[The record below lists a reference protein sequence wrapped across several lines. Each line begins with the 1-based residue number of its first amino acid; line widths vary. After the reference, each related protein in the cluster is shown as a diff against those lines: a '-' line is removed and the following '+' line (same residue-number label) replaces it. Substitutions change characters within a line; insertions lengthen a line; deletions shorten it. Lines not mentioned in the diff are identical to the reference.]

1 MNVVALNS
9 MNKEYV
15 YDSMPNQQDQ
25 VIYPTMLLN
34 RLDRIIGSKGRA
46 VGKRPKGSFC
56 SNPSK
61 IWSINMDTSEDI
73 KEDRK
78 KRSIRKETIERTDR
92 ILRYKRII
100 DGIDA
105 NGNDRF
111 ISMILVLTINGE

>member
-1 MNVVALNS
+1 
-9 MNKEYV
+9 
-15 YDSMPNQQDQ
+15 
-25 VIYPTMLLN
+25 
-34 RLDRIIGSKGRA
+34 
-46 VGKRPKGSFC
+46 
-56 SNPSK
+56 
-61 IWSINMDTSEDI
+61 MDTSEDI

-111 ISMILVLTINGE
+111 IYMILVLTIDGE